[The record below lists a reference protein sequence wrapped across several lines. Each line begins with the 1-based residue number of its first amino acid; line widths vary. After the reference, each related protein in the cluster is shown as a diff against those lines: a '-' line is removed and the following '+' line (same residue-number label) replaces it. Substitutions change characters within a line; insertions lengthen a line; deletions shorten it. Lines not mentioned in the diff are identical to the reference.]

1 MPEKLVRGAEEEDGE
16 LPDGS
21 MDGNPEI
28 KQVQNIQLAKAL
40 KWEVQG
46 SLNSF
51 WKRRKHAV
59 NFVDHR
65 KKNPFMRHNVA
76 QTHFFLAV

>member
-28 KQVQNIQLAKAL
+28 KQFQNIQLAKAL
-40 KWEVQG
+40 KWKVQG

-51 WKRRKHAV
+51 LKRS
-59 NFVDHR
+59 
-65 KKNPFMRHNVA
+65 M
-76 QTHFFLAV
+76 QLIL

>member
-28 KQVQNIQLAKAL
+28 KQVRDIHIS
-40 KWEVQG
+40 QG
-46 SLNSF
+46 FKMESPRFTL
-51 WKRRKHAV
+51 
-59 NFVDHR
+59 
-65 KKNPFMRHNVA
+65 
-76 QTHFFLAV
+76 FLFKEKTYS